1 MFMCLDE
8 AECRKEFF
16 GKPFK
21 YRLQFMRRMCKKA
34 GVQPFGFHAIRHLT
48 ASIFYGLGYELAAI
62 QSVLRHQSPSTTERY
77 MKTIGVERVRE
88 ALEDLSRESRG
99 KVLDFKPQP
108 QNFAALT
115 QS

>member
-48 ASIFYGLGYELAAI
+48 ASILYGLGYELAAI

-77 MKTIGVERVRE
+77 LKTIGVERVRE